1 MKPLLT
7 DDCMIL
13 NSTTL
18 KGLEILRNN
27 SNYSEYGSLFW
38 ILNRTFTKFG
48 ERLLRLWIAKPLRNI
63 NLIEERLNIITEI
76 IHSESIVFKVVEN
89 FLSKLP
95 DLERILSSVFHLKCS
110 CSDFLKLLE
119 AFSKIKAD
127 LVSVADKVSS
137 EILVP
142 RNKIILAEL
151 PVLLDNVEKYLSNID
166 HKAAREGDKTKI
178 FLDISIYPAM
188 KKCQDEILDAEKKL
202 NDLRSE
208 ICKILKMIHFKYA
221 TVAGQKYLIEVP
233 NSHMCLVPNNWLKIS
248 STKQVSRFKS
258 PEILKLCS
266 QIDRQNELMIS
277 YANDAWL
284 VFLNDFRR
292 HFYQYKKAI
301 TYLAEVDCYIS
312 LSKVAKEENYCRPNI
327 IDSENPVFQI
337 QQGQHPMIA
346 KFLGEGNQF
355 VANDVQMN
363 KQNMCMIVT
372 GPNMGGKS
380 TYVRQIALIAIMSHI
395 GSYVP
400 AELASIPLFDNI
412 YVRMGSEDALAQG
425 KSTFMVEMSETSEIL
440 ANITSNSL
448 VILDELGRGTST
460 NDGTA
465 IAYATLEYLVS
476 DISCFTLFVTHYP
489 PVVELVNVYPKN
501 ITTVH
506 MGYILKDSTDDSDIE
521 NVTFLYNVVP
531 GVSKRSYGINV
542 AALAGISK
550 EILLEAQKVSLIVEL
565 QRKIESKIKEVLVKL
580 KSS

>member
-1 MKPLLT
+1 MEVYSGYSTELL
-7 DDCMIL
+7 
-13 NSTTL
+13 
-18 KGLEILRNN
+18 
-27 SNYSEYGSLFW
+27 
-38 ILNRTFTKFG
+38 KFG
-48 ERLLRLWIAKPLRNI
+48 ERLLKLWIAKPLRNI
-63 NLIEERLNIITEI
+63 NLIEERLNIVELKL
-76 IHSESIVFKVVEN
+76 SILN
-89 FLSKLP
+89 LLFLSL
-95 DLERILSSVFHLKCS
+95 
-110 CSDFLKLLE
+110 
-119 AFSKIKAD
+119 AD

-142 RNKIILAEL
+142 RNKIILTEL
-151 PVLLDNVEKYLSNID
+151 PELLDNVEKYLSNID

-248 STKQVSRFKS
+248 LMAHRFRKPS
-258 PEILKLCS
+258 
-266 QIDRQNELMIS
+266 
-277 YANDAWL
+277 
-284 VFLNDFRR
+284 
-292 HFYQYKKAI
+292 
-301 TYLAEVDCYIS
+301 
-312 LSKVAKEENYCRPNI
+312 
-327 IDSENPVFQI
+327 FQI

-440 ANITSNSL
+440 ANITSKSL

-489 PVVELVNVYPKN
+489 PVVELVSVY
-501 ITTVH
+501 
-506 MGYILKDSTDDSDIE
+506 
-521 NVTFLYNVVP
+521 
-531 GVSKRSYGINV
+531 
-542 AALAGISK
+542 
-550 EILLEAQKVSLIVEL
+550 
-565 QRKIESKIKEVLVKL
+565 
-580 KSS
+580 